1 MYYFVIFLTLL
12 YDTFILSC
20 RLVKLFSYFKPV
32 QQQQETQDLLLI
44 MYDFVIEHPAFT
56 IFIMLLLSFLSIRLI
71 KKRFL
76 KQLTP
81 EQYEQLCRKED
92 IHL

>member
-20 RLVKLFSYFKPV
+20 RFVKLFSYFEPV
-32 QQQQETQDLLLI
+32 QQQQETQDLLSI

-81 EQYEQLCRKED
+81 EQYKRLEGLNDVE
-92 IHL
+92 